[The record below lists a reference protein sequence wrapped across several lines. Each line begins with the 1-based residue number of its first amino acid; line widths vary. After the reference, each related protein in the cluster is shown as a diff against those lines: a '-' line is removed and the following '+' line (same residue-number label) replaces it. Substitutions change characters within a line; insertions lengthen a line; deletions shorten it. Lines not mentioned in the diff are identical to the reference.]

1 MALSTWRRLRRPTAA
16 LTLGREL
23 PGRWRV
29 IDCRATTIENFQPPN
44 PRRRVHRGRRVHR
57 DRRVRHDRRLHRG
70 RRIHRDRRAHRGRC
84 AHRGRRV
91 HRDRRVH
98 RGRSAHRGRR
108 RIRSRRRNQPRDR
121 EIRPGL
127 VSAHYQPAAG
137 KSPMCRRRRG
147 TFRVAGIGIFASL
160 LLAGCSSGS
169 NAPLKDSNER
179 RGDPAPKASPDFENL
194 SQRKSANISAG
205 GLEAPETGSSLGDN
219 LLVNGDFARGLEGW
233 HASARCF
240 RPDSA
245 TRAPNG
251 KPSLKI
257 ENPDSC
263 GPFAKVAVNKFVAP
277 PGVYSIGGEIKT
289 PDLAE
294 PRRLV
299 VGAGMDLFT
308 ACETEVVNGTAD
320 WQQLVGKHC
329 IVAPGTHA
337 PFQLA
342 INGETSG
349 SAWFANMYVRR
360 EIAPLVRIFMLY
372 PNYRGYLFADQ
383 PQQVRAAVTL
393 NPGPDLRREDLV

>member
-1 MALSTWRRLRRPTAA
+1 
-16 LTLGREL
+16 
-23 PGRWRV
+23 
-29 IDCRATTIENFQPPN
+29 
-44 PRRRVHRGRRVHR
+44 
-57 DRRVRHDRRLHRG
+57 
-70 RRIHRDRRAHRGRC
+70 
-84 AHRGRRV
+84 
-91 HRDRRVH
+91 
-98 RGRSAHRGRR
+98 
-108 RIRSRRRNQPRDR
+108 
-121 EIRPGL
+121 
-127 VSAHYQPAAG
+127 
-137 KSPMCRRRRG
+137 MCRRKRG

-160 LLAGCSSGS
+160 LLAGCSSGT
-169 NAPLKDSNER
+169 NAPLKASNER
-179 RGDPAPKASPDFENL
+179 RGEYPAPKASPDFEHL

-205 GLEAPETGSSLGDN
+205 GLEAPETGSSLGEN
-219 LLVNGDFARGLEGW
+219 LLVNGDFAKGLEGW

-240 RPDSA
+240 RPDSV

-320 WQQLVGKHC
+320 WRRLVGKHC

-337 PFQLA
+337 PFSSQSMA
-342 INGETSG
+342 KHP
-349 SAWFANMYVRR
+349 
-360 EIAPLVRIFMLY
+360 APPRSPTCTCEGDRPSRPHFHAVS
-372 PNYRGYLFADQ
+372 NYRGYLFRPASASASGSDAQ
-383 PQQVRAAVTL
+383 SRP
-393 NPGPDLRREDLV
+393 